1 MDLLADLFHHAGLR
15 RRLLHARALPASTVL
30 RFPCDRS
37 LGFHVVLAGPL
48 WLHAADLDAPLP
60 LQTGDIVLMARG
72 CEHRIARQASL
83 AGLHEQPMSMA
94 DPASVSTDSG
104 AVSAPAPALI
114 SGAYQLWNRPVHPF
128 FAALPGWH
136 LLRAEAIPR
145 LGPMSLALSL
155 LSPEADG
162 TDAGAELALHAL
174 TDLLF
179 VYLMRD
185 LLAHHAPVAGFQPGP
200 RDDAVRRSVTLMHG
214 DCAAAWTLD
223 GLAHAVGM
231 SRTVLAERFRVA
243 MGDTPL
249 NYLRSVR
256 LQQAMRLLVDTDDKL
271 EQVAMRVGYQDAFSF
286 SKAFKRRVGIS
297 PGEFRRRDAE
307 EREHP
312 WRFAHSEAITLPS
325 ASAATAAGRTTGTG
339 QTRAP
344 RPPSR

>member
-1 MDLLADLFHHAGLR
+1 MDLLADLLHQAGLR
-15 RRLLHARALPASTVL
+15 RRLLHARELPASAVL
-30 RFPCDRS
+30 RFPCERS
-37 LGFHVVLAGPL
+37 IGFHVVLAGPL
-48 WLHAADLDAPLP
+48 WLHADGLAAPQQ
-60 LQTGDIVLMARG
+60 LQTGDIALMARG

-83 AGLHEQPMSMA
+83 AGLTERAMSVA
-94 DPASVSTDSG
+94 DPAAAG
-104 AVSAPAPALI
+104 GEAAVPALI

-155 LSPEADG
+155 LSPEAG
-162 TDAGAELALHAL
+162 SPSAGAGIALHAL

-185 LLAHHAPVAGFQPGP
+185 LLAQHAPVAGFPPSP
-200 RDDAVRRSVTLMHG
+200 RDDAVRRAVALMHA
-214 DCAAAWTLD
+214 DCATAWTLD
-223 GLAHAVGM
+223 TLAHAVGL
-231 SRTVLAERFRVA
+231 SRTLLAERFRVA

-256 LQQAMRLLVDTDDKL
+256 LQQAMRLLVDTEDKL

-286 SKAFKRRVGIS
+286 SKAFKRLVGAS

-312 WRFAHSEAITLPS
+312 WRFARSEAIALPPS
-325 ASAATAAGRTTGTG
+325 AEA
-339 QTRAP
+339 
-344 RPPSR
+344 RP